1 MTSTHLWIHFRVRE
15 VATMVPCGSQWVE
28 DVKVVKAL
36 GMGTRSTKE
45 IKFLSYVAK
54 GHTGSGCR
62 TLAFDNDL
70 RPLTLLKIYYKKIV
84 KTFSTVP
91 TPKNVKV
98 GTDY

>member
-1 MTSTHLWIHFRVRE
+1 
-15 VATMVPCGSQWVE
+15 MVPCGSQRVE

-36 GMGTRSTKE
+36 GVGTRSTKE

-54 GHTGSGCR
+54 GHTGSGCG
-62 TLAFDNDL
+62 TLTFDNNL

-84 KTFSTVP
+84 KTFSAVP